1 VIPFLYML
9 IQAFKKDYVNITW
22 TAVMSFILVVA
33 FWFKRYMII
42 VPTLSIGVQ
51 QVGIHSPTW
60 VEIAILLGSFALPL
74 LLYSILTK
82 VVPLIEME
90 ETHLE

>member
-9 IQAFKKDYVNITW
+9 IQAFKKDYVNVTW
-22 TAVMSFILVVA
+22 TAVMSLILVIA

-51 QVGIHSPTW
+51 QVGIYSPTW

-90 ETHLE
+90 ETHLD